1 MQESFSSEHR
11 SELFSDSLEH
21 FLNGSWVT
29 DESNSHL
36 QSLWW
41 NITDWWLNVVWNPL
55 NEIWWVLVLNVQH
68 LFVDFFGWHSSSEQ
82 GWSGQISSVSWISS
96 AHHVLGIEHLLGK
109 FWNSQSS
116 VLLWSSWGKWGET
129 NHEEME
135 SWEWN
140 QVDGQFSQIW
150 VELTWESKTTGNTWH
165 GSWDQ
170 MVKITISWGGQL
182 KSSETDII
190 KSFVINN
197 HAFISVFD

>member
-11 SELFSDSLEH
+11 GELFSDSLEH
-21 FLNGSWVT
+21 FLDGSWVT
-29 DESNSHL
+29 NESNSHL

-41 NITDWWLNVVWNPL
+41 NITDWWLDVVWNPL

-68 LFVDFFGWHSSSEQ
+68 LFVDFFSWHSSSEQ
-82 GWSGQISSVSWISS
+82 GWGCQISSVSWVSS
-96 AHHVLGIEHLLGK
+96 AHHVLGIEHLLSE
-109 FWNSQSS
+109 FWDGQSS
-116 VLLWSSWGKWGET
+116 ILLWSSWGKWGES

-150 VELTWESKTTGNTWH
+150 VELTWESETTGNTWH
-165 GSWDQ
+165 SSWDQ
-170 MVKITISWGGQL
+170 MVKITIGWGGQL

-190 KSFVINN
+190 KGFVIDN
-197 HAFISVFD
+197 HALISVLD